1 MIRITLQYLQ
11 SHPSTF
17 NLYKRTKSYKP
28 MNGLMYEYEGER
40 YLLIRKWSN
49 HYVTYQNQTHLINS
63 TCYHALASGKD
74 MVTRVEI
81 CDFKNGFEESTEG
94 KLLIESLDRLLTEE
108 EALECQDLFD
118 YGLVST
124 FVTDYLL
131 LRTKEKDGKRK
142 GRRTC
147 K

>member
-11 SHPSTF
+11 SHPLTF
-17 NLYKRTKSYKP
+17 NLYKRNKPYKP

-40 YLLIRKWSN
+40 YLLIRKWGN
-49 HYVTYQNQTHLINS
+49 HYVTYQNQTYPINHA
-63 TCYHALASGKD
+63 CYHALASGKD
-74 MVTRVEI
+74 VVKRVEI
-81 CDFKNGFEESTEG
+81 FDFKNGFEESTEG
-94 KLLIESLDRLLTEE
+94 KLLIESLDRLLTEQ

-131 LRTKEKDGKRK
+131 QRTLVEGKRK
-142 GRRTC
+142 GRRKC

>member
-1 MIRITLQYLQ
+1 MVRIILQYLQ

-17 NLYKRTKSYKP
+17 NLYKRNKPYKP

-40 YLLIRKWSN
+40 YLLIHKWGN
-49 HYVTYQNQTHLINS
+49 HYVTYQNQTYPINS

-74 MVTRVEI
+74 VVTRVEI
-81 CDFKNGFEESTEG
+81 FDFKNGFEESMEG
-94 KLLIESLDRLLTEE
+94 KLLLTSTDRLLTEE

-131 LRTKEKDGKRK
+131 LRTKDGKRK
-142 GRRTC
+142 GRGKR
-147 K
+147 

>member
-17 NLYKRTKSYKP
+17 NLYKRTKPYKL

-40 YLLIRKWSN
+40 YLLIRKWDN
-49 HYVTYQNQTHLINS
+49 YYVTYQNQTYPVNHA
-63 TCYHALASGKD
+63 CYHALASGKD
-74 MVTRVEI
+74 VVKRVEI
-81 CDFKNGFEESTEG
+81 FDFKNGFEESTEG
-94 KLLIESLDRLLTEE
+94 KLLIESLDRLLTEQ

-131 LRTKEKDGKRK
+131 LRTFVEGNVRGKR
-142 GRRTC
+142 
-147 K
+147 

>member
-40 YLLIRKWSN
+40 YLLIRKWGN
-49 HYVTYQNQTHLINS
+49 YYVTYQNQTYPINS

-74 MVTRVEI
+74 VVTHVEI
-81 CDFKNGFEESTEG
+81 FDFKNGFEESTEG
-94 KLLIESLDRLLTEE
+94 KLLLTSTERLLTEE

-131 LRTKEKDGKRK
+131 QRTKEKRK

>member
-11 SHPSTF
+11 SHPLTF

-40 YLLIRKWSN
+40 YLLIRKWGN
-49 HYVTYQNQTHLINS
+49 YYVTYQNQTYPINS

-74 MVTRVEI
+74 VVTRVEI
-81 CDFKNGFEESTEG
+81 FDFKNGFEESTEG
-94 KLLIESLDRLLTEE
+94 KLLLTSTERLLTEE

-131 LRTKEKDGKRK
+131 LRTKGKCK
-142 GRRTC
+142 GRRTR

>member
-1 MIRITLQYLQ
+1 MIRITLQYLL

-17 NLYKRTKSYKP
+17 NLYKRTKPYKP

-40 YLLIRKWSN
+40 YLLIHKWGN
-49 HYVTYQNQTHLINS
+49 HYVTYQNQTYPINS

-74 MVTRVEI
+74 VVTHVEI
-81 CDFKNGFEESTEG
+81 FDFKNGFEESTEG
-94 KLLIESLDRLLTEE
+94 KLLIESLDRLLTEQ

-131 LRTKEKDGKRK
+131 QRTKEKDGKRK
-142 GRRTC
+142 
-147 K
+147 

>member
-11 SHPSTF
+11 SHPLTF
-17 NLYKRTKSYKP
+17 NLYKRTKPYKP
-28 MNGLMYEYEGER
+28 MNGLMYEYEGAR

-49 HYVTYQNQTHLINS
+49 HYVTYQNQTYLINS

-74 MVTRVEI
+74 VVKRVEI
-81 CDFKNGFEESTEG
+81 FDFKNGFEDTREGRLLLTSTE
-94 KLLIESLDRLLTEE
+94 RLLTEE

-131 LRTKEKDGKRK
+131 LRTKGERK
-142 GRRTC
+142 GRRTR

>member
-11 SHPSTF
+11 SHPLTF

-40 YLLIRKWSN
+40 YLLIHKWGN
-49 HYVTYQNQTHLINS
+49 YYVTDQNQTYLINS

-74 MVTRVEI
+74 VVTHVEI
-81 CDFKNGFEESTEG
+81 FDFKNGFEDTREGRLLLTSTE
-94 KLLIESLDRLLTEE
+94 RLLTEE

-131 LRTKEKDGKRK
+131 QRTKEKRK
-142 GRRTC
+142 GRRTR

>member
-11 SHPSTF
+11 SHPLTF

-40 YLLIRKWSN
+40 YLLIHKWGN
-49 HYVTYQNQTHLINS
+49 YYVTYQNQTYPINHA
-63 TCYHALASGKD
+63 CYHALASGKD
-74 MVTRVEI
+74 VVTRVEI
-81 CDFKNGFEESTEG
+81 FDFKNGFEDTREGRLLLTSTE
-94 KLLIESLDRLLTEE
+94 RLLTEE

-131 LRTKEKDGKRK
+131 QRTFVRGNVR
-142 GRRTC
+142 GRRKC

>member
-11 SHPSTF
+11 SHPLTF
-17 NLYKRTKSYKP
+17 NLYKRTKPYKP
-28 MNGLMYEYEGER
+28 MNGLMYEHKGLR
-40 YLLIRKWSN
+40 YLLIHKWGN
-49 HYVTYQNQTHLINS
+49 YYVTYQNQTYLINS
-63 TCYHALASGKD
+63 ACYQTLARGKE
-74 MVTRVEI
+74 TIKRVEI
-81 CDFKNGFEESTEG
+81 FDFKNGFEDTREG

-131 LRTKEKDGKRK
+131 LRTKVNVK
-142 GRRTC
+142 GRR
-147 K
+147 KRK